1 MKVNDVNPN
10 LFSTSGSPG
19 AEQSSK
25 EEFLTLLVA
34 QLENQ
39 NPLEPQSGAEFIAQ
53 LAQFASVEQ
62 SEQTNSLLAQIQS
75 EQVSAS
81 NAGMAAF
88 VGQEGSFNTD
98 TLQIDG
104 DATNLPPV
112 GFEVISGSPKAR
124 AVVTDANGNEVRT
137 IDLGT
142 LRPGD
147 QQLEWDGKDALGQSV
162 APGNYKI
169 EIRLENSE
177 GAESTVPTTVSG
189 TIESLDFSTGSPMLR
204 IGGALFAPADVLS
217 IR

>member
-1 MKVNDVNPN
+1 M
-10 LFSTSGSPG
+10 
-19 AEQSSK
+19 EQSSK
-25 EEFLTLLVA
+25 QEFLTLLVA

-39 NPLEPQSGAEFIAQ
+39 NPLEPQSGSEFIAQ

-62 SEQTNSLLAQIQS
+62 GEQTNSLLSQIQA

-88 VGQEGSFNTD
+88 VGKEGSFKTD

-104 DATNLPPV
+104 DSTTLPGV
-112 GFEVISGSPKAR
+112 GFEVLSGSPKAR
-124 AVVTDANGNEVRT
+124 AVITDENGKEVRSV
-137 IDLGT
+137 DLGT

-147 QQLEWDGKDALGQSV
+147 HQLEWDGKNSLGQAV
-162 APGNYKI
+162 DPGRYKI
-169 EIRLENSE
+169 EIRLEDTE

-189 TIESLDFSTGSPMLR
+189 TIESLDFSTGYPMLR